1 MDDQGELTALWFA
14 TYENYDRIFSLNN
27 NIISIIDD
35 NPFEDNYYPYGKLD
49 DKNRLHVVW
58 CASNRNESNILFGKV
73 TDRVPQIKSA
83 TINSSKEIIKA
94 NKAPAKTPGWIKG

>member
-1 MDDQGELTALWFA
+1 MASARRFSIVAPNRARTARSTRRVEMVAIAGE
-14 TYENYDRIFSLNN
+14 I
-27 NIISIIDD
+27 
-35 NPFEDNYYPYGKLD
+35 
-49 DKNRLHVVW
+49 
-58 CASNRNESNILFGKV
+58 SNRNESNILFGKV